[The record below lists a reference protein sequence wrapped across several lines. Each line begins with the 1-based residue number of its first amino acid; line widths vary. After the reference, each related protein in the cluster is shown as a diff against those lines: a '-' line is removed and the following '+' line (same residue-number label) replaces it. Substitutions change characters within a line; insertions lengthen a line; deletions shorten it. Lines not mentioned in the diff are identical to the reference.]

1 MSVLPEGPVHVK
13 MGKDITLECVS
24 SGEPR
29 SSPRWTRLGIP
40 VKLEPRMFGLM
51 NSHAM
56 LKVSLVCSVSVSE
69 VFSKSQLKQVSRGG
83 ISRWTEKRR
92 KVEVGKGEG
101 RAQKP
106 GMGLQGGQVAE

>member
-13 MGKDITLECVS
+13 TGKDITLECVS

-56 LKVSLVCSVSVSE
+56 LKVSLRASE
-69 VFSKSQLKQVSRGG
+69 VLSK
-83 ISRWTEKRR
+83 I
-92 KVEVGKGEG
+92 
-101 RAQKP
+101 
-106 GMGLQGGQVAE
+106 

>member
-40 VKLEPRMFGLM
+40 VKLEPRIFGLM

-56 LKVSLVCSVSVSE
+56 LKVSLVCSVCASE
-69 VFSKSQLKQVSRGG
+69 VFSKSQLKQVPRGG
-83 ISRWTEKRR
+83 IKVGGERRGGSRKGRR
-92 KVEVGKGEG
+92 KGTEAWDGVAGWT
-101 RAQKP
+101 
-106 GMGLQGGQVAE
+106 GG